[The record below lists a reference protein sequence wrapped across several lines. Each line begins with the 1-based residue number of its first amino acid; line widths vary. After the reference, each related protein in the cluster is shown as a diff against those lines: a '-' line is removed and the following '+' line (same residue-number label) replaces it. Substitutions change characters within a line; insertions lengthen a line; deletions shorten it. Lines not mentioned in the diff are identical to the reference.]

1 MTSGRTIIVAAADQV
16 SCDLAGDTAIL
27 HLKSG
32 TYYSLNRLGSYIW
45 NIIQEPTPV
54 DDIRRRLLDEYD
66 VESSHC
72 EKDLLALIDDL
83 AAAGLIE
90 VHGESRT

>member
-1 MTSGRTIIVAAADQV
+1 MTGRSTINAASDQV

-32 TYYSLNRLGSYIW
+32 MYYSLNRLGSYIW
-45 NIIQEPTPV
+45 NIIQNPTRIE
-54 DDIRRRLLDEYD
+54 DIQRRMLDEYD
-66 VESSHC
+66 VATGRC
-72 EKDLLALIDDL
+72 ETDLLALLDDL

-90 VHGESRT
+90 VHDEPRP